1 MASKLNC
8 LRLLENRNIP
18 FTVHE
23 FPDSIHNAEEVA
35 AAVEKPADMV
45 YKTLVVL
52 KNAPRAKPMLVM
64 IASPRKLNLK
74 KVARAVG
81 EKKVQMATHAQAEKL
96 TGLKVGG
103 IGALALMNRGFRVY
117 IDESARRLE
126 TVLVSAGQRGV
137 NVELTVSD
145 LVSLTG
151 AIWIDA
157 SASG

>member
-1 MASKLNC
+1 VASKLNS

-18 FTVHE
+18 FTVHK
-23 FPDSIHNAEEVA
+23 FPETIHNATEVA
-35 AAVEKPADMV
+35 SAVEKPADMV

-64 IASPRKLNLK
+64 IAAPRKLNLK
-74 KVARAVG
+74 KVARAVS

-117 IDESARRLE
+117 IDEPARRLE

-137 NVELTVSD
+137 NVELPVSD

-151 AIWIDA
+151 AKWIDA
-157 SASG
+157 SDSA